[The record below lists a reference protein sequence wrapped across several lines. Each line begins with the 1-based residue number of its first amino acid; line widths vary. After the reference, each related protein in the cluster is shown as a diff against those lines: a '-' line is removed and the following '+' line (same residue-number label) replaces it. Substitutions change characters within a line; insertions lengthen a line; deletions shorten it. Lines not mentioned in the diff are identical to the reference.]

1 MLENQMMRETPT
13 LRAASSRNEKP
24 AGAILL
30 EEGQRLE
37 APLQL
42 VEGWAALAQHSEEGE
57 LEIISLYLPGDMIGL
72 DPEAAFCA
80 VVALTPVVV
89 TRLPNGAGSETV
101 LHAILARQHEQLMR
115 QALRTAHKSAKG
127 RTGDL
132 FLEIYRRLENAGLTD
147 GSCFRLPLTQNV
159 LASVLGMSTVHMNR
173 VLMQLQHEGLI
184 ARRGDHI
191 SLPDVEK
198 LSRSVNFRPL
208 RALHSSQLPVS

>member
-1 MLENQMMRETPT
+1 MLENQLIRENPIARPTPT
-13 LRAASSRNEKP
+13 PNERP
-24 AGAILL
+24 AGAVLL

-57 LEIISLYLPGDMIGL
+57 LEIISLYLPGDVIGL
-72 DPEAAFCA
+72 DQEAAFCA

-89 TRLPNGAGSETV
+89 AKAPGGTDAAAL
-101 LHAILARQHEQLMR
+101 LARQHEQLMR
-115 QALRTAHKSAKG
+115 QALRTAHKSAKA
-127 RTGDL
+127 RTADL
-132 FLEIYRRLENAGLTD
+132 FLEIFRRLENAGLTD
-147 GSCFRLPLTQNV
+147 GTVFRLPLTQNV

-173 VLMQLQHEGLI
+173 VLMQLQHEGMI

-191 SLPDVEK
+191 SLPDVDR

-208 RALHSSQLPVS
+208 RPAPQ